1 MATIKEDIKTFS
13 KMIVKGF
20 GADKLTLDY
29 TLSSFKDVD
38 SFYDLHSKNGERV
51 EGGRFSKNLGQILFA
66 LGAYVGETIIKIV
79 PGTVWETDEDDPE
92 GEINAILKLPNGTM
106 AWPMQKTIKRF
117 RNGQEDS
124 IYVYGYH
131 ILKDHVDI
139 EKLLEQEQTIRTKK
153 PWWKFW

>member
-13 KMIVKGF
+13 EMIVKGF
-20 GADKLTLDY
+20 GADKLTLNY
-29 TLSSFKDVD
+29 TLTSFKDID
-38 SFYDLHSKNGERV
+38 TFYDLHSKNGERV

-79 PGTVWETDEDDPE
+79 PGSAWETDESDPE
-92 GEINAILKLPNGTM
+92 GEINAILKLPNGTTV
-106 AWPMQKTIKRF
+106 WPMQRTIKRF

-124 IYVYGYH
+124 IYIYGYH

-139 EKLLEQEQTIRTKK
+139 EELLEQEQIIRTKG